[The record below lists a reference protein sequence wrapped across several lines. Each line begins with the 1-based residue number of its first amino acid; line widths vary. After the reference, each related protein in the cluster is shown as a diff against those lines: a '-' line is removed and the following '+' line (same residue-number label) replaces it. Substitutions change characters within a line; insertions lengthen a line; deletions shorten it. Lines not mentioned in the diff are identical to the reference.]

1 MGIRVLVASHIRL
14 YREALGRVL
23 EDPGKRTLAGAD
35 QFRTAPLWGVGQRI
49 FLLHDGRT
57 SNLLTAIRAHASSG
71 SEASQV
77 VINFNSL
84 SAASQQDVLDFLRS
98 L

>member
-1 MGIRVLVASHIRL
+1 
-14 YREALGRVL
+14 
-23 EDPGKRTLAGAD
+23 
-35 QFRTAPLWGVGQRI
+35 LWGVGQRI
-49 FLLHDGRT
+49 FFLHDGRT

-77 VINFNSL
+77 VANFNSL
-84 SAASQQDVLDFLRS
+84 PAASQQDVLNFVRS